1 MASVD
6 ITNEAAQSLLS
17 NHILHHD
24 ISPKQ
29 LFDVG
34 TIDKNGKTSKWH
46 IIIKHFKIIQDLLDI
61 TGGHVIKHAKFLE
74 QFIIWLGQHNIV
86 WSWQDSDRAVQHL
99 RCMLRTL
106 REKSL
111 PPSLAPK
118 GHGQLQILIDKF
130 IVARESCST
139 ADDLQV
145 VPIPAKE
152 TKTFHVDSDG
162 DDASTTIDGIRKSDI
177 VKTESDTEID
187 EKAFFTPTRARSEL
201 MDSTKKIAPIV
212 HRFRSV
218 QQFLPQFAAP
228 KVEDTVLVATATAS
242 TLTSAPK
249 LLNAKELSSLAVS
262 SSTSTPKLLN
272 PKELEDLA
280 DQGSAAPRPIEYA
293 KKKSL
298 EKQEKAIRK
307 LRLWKKRACRG
318 SEWHHQ
324 GHHQC

>member
-1 MASVD
+1 MDHSLGSSCRGVWVHSATMPGGMASVD

-74 QFIIWLGQHNIV
+74 QFIIRLGQHNIV

-152 TKTFHVDSDG
+152 TKT
-162 DDASTTIDGIRKSDI
+162 
-177 VKTESDTEID
+177 
-187 EKAFFTPTRARSEL
+187 P
-201 MDSTKKIAPIV
+201 
-212 HRFRSV
+212 
-218 QQFLPQFAAP
+218 
-228 KVEDTVLVATATAS
+228 
-242 TLTSAPK
+242 
-249 LLNAKELSSLAVS
+249 
-262 SSTSTPKLLN
+262 TSTPTETTPAPPSTAFASLISWKPRATRRLTKSIQVPAAN
-272 PKELEDLA
+272 FRTWSERGVGTYG
-280 DQGSAAPRPIEYA
+280 GSYDAG
-293 KKKSL
+293 
-298 EKQEKAIRK
+298 
-307 LRLWKKRACRG
+307 ACG
-318 SEWHHQ
+318 KCSNI
-324 GHHQC
+324 